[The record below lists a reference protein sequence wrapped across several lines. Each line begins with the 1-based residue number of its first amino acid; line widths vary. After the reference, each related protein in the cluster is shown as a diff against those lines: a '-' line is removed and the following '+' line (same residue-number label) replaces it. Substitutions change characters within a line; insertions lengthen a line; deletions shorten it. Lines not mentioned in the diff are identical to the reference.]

1 MGWLEH
7 VAPQAACRVTDQHDG
22 TPPAAPEPERRT
34 APIELLWDLVFVF
47 AVTRVTTL
55 LAGDLSWAGFGR
67 SILVLALV
75 WWAWSAFAWVTDAE
89 DPDSTGF
96 RLALMLGAC
105 LIFIA
110 GLALP
115 QAFGS
120 EGLLFAVS
128 YACVRFMHLGLYVV
142 ASRRGKASM
151 AAIAGFSVTVAIGMA
166 LLIAGALAHGSVRI
180 GLWVLAAAIDYLG
193 PAWLTRNRLRGLQRV
208 TVVHFAERYAL
219 FIIICLGESIAEIG
233 VGASQH
239 PLTAATV
246 AAAVLGVLTA
256 GGFWWVYFDRSAGL
270 AESRLRAHQEPV
282 LAAADAYSYLHLLL
296 VAGIIVFAAG
306 VKYTLGHVEQPLP
319 QAPRLALFGGASAYL
334 AGHVAFRLRILGTV
348 DLAQLLV
355 AAVLLILFAL
365 SGTIAGWAV
374 VGLLACA
381 VWGLVAWELLQPVLP
396 TSALRSD
403 P

>member
-7 VAPQAACRVTDQHDG
+7 EAPQAARQPTDEQNG
-22 TPPAAPEPERRT
+22 APAAPLEPERRT

-67 SILVLALV
+67 SMLVLALV

-105 LIFIA
+105 LIFVA

-128 YACVRFMHLGLYVV
+128 YACVRFLHLAMYAV

-166 LLIAGALAHGSVRI
+166 LLIAGAFAHGSLRI
-180 GLWVLAAAIDYLG
+180 ALWVLAAAIDYLG
-193 PAWLTRNRLRGLQRV
+193 PAWLTRDRLRRLQRV
-208 TVVHFAERYAL
+208 AVVHFAERYAL
-219 FIIICLGESIAEIG
+219 FIIICLGESIVEIG

-256 GGFWWVYFDRSAGL
+256 CGFWWVYFDRTAGL
-270 AESRLRAHQEPV
+270 AESRLRAHEEPV

-306 VKYTLGHVEQPLP
+306 VKYAVGHVEQPLP
-319 QAPRLALFGGASAYL
+319 QAPRLALYGGAAAYL
-334 AGHVAFRLRILGTV
+334 AGHAAFCLRILGTLDAAEV
-348 DLAQLLV
+348 VVAAALLV
-355 AAVLLILFAL
+355 LFAATP
-365 SGTIAGWAV
+365 SIAPWAV
-374 VGLLACA
+374 IALLALA
-381 VWGLVAWELLQPVLP
+381 VWVLVGWELLQPRRRILAA
-396 TSALRSD
+396 T
-403 P
+403 

>member
-7 VAPQAACRVTDQHDG
+7 EAPQAACQPPDQQNEA
-22 TPPAAPEPERRT
+22 PAAPLETERRT

-67 SILVLALV
+67 SMLILALV

-105 LIFIA
+105 LIFVA

-120 EGLLFAVS
+120 EALLFAVP
-128 YACVRFMHLGLYVV
+128 YACVRFMHLALYVV

-151 AAIAGFSVTVAIGMA
+151 AAIAGFSVTVALGMA
-166 LLIAGALAHGSVRI
+166 LLIAGAFAHGTLRI
-180 GLWVLAAAIDYLG
+180 ALWVLAAAIDYMG
-193 PAWLTRNRLRGLQRV
+193 PAWLTRDRLRRLQRV
-208 TVVHFAERYAL
+208 AVVHFAERYGL
-219 FIIICLGESIAEIG
+219 FIIICLGESIVEIG

-239 PLTAATV
+239 QLTAATV

-256 GGFWWVYFDRSAGL
+256 CGFWWVYFDRSAGL
-270 AESRLRAHQEPV
+270 AESRLRTHEEPV

-319 QAPRLALFGGASAYL
+319 QAPRLALYGGASLYL
-334 AGHVAFRLRILGTV
+334 AGHAAFCLRILGTV
-348 DLAQLLV
+348 DVPQLIVAAALLV
-355 AAVLLILFAL
+355 LFAATQ
-365 SGTIAGWAV
+365 SIAPWAV
-374 VGLLACA
+374 VALLALA
-381 VWGLVAWELLQPVLP
+381 VWALVGWELLQPRRRVL
-396 TSALRSD
+396 AAA
-403 P
+403 

>member
-1 MGWLEH
+1 MGWLERE
-7 VAPQAACRVTDQHDG
+7 APQAACQPTHERDET
-22 TPPAAPEPERRT
+22 PAAPLEPERRT

-105 LIFIA
+105 LIFIT

-142 ASRRGKASM
+142 ASRRGNASM

-166 LLIAGALAHGSVRI
+166 LLIAGAFAHGSARI
-180 GLWVLAAAIDYLG
+180 ALWVLAAAIDYMG
-193 PAWLTRNRLRGLQRV
+193 PAWLTRDRLRGLQRV

-239 PLTAATV
+239 ALTAATI

-270 AESRLRAHQEPV
+270 AESRLRAHDEPV

-334 AGHVAFRLRILGTV
+334 AGHVAFRLRILGTLDV
-348 DLAQLLV
+348 AQLVV
-355 AAVLLILFAL
+355 AGALLILFAA
-365 SGTIAGWAV
+365 SGSIAAWV
-374 VGLLACA
+374 VVAILGCA
-381 VWGLVAWELLQPVLP
+381 VWAMVAWELVQPTLP
-396 TSALRSD
+396 ISPVPSD

>member
-7 VAPQAACRVTDQHDG
+7 EA
-22 TPPAAPEPERRT
+22 PPAACQPTDERHEAPPAPPESERRT

-55 LAGDLSWAGFGR
+55 LAADLSWTGFGR
-67 SILVLALV
+67 SMLVLALV
-75 WWAWSAFAWVTDAE
+75 WWAWSAFAWATDAE

-105 LIFIA
+105 LIFVA

-128 YACVRFMHLGLYVV
+128 YASVRFMHLGLYVV

-151 AAIAGFSVTVAIGMA
+151 AAIAGFSVTVAIGMV
-166 LLIAGALAHGSVRI
+166 LLLAGAFAHGSLRI
-180 GLWVLAAAIDYLG
+180 ALWVLAAAIDYMG
-193 PAWLTRNRLRGLQRV
+193 PALLTRDRLRGLQRV
-208 TVVHFAERYAL
+208 TVVHFAERYGL

-239 PLTAATV
+239 ALSAATV
-246 AAAVLGVLTA
+246 AAAVLGVLAA
-256 GGFWWVYFDRSAGL
+256 GGFWWVYFDRTAGL
-270 AESRLRAHQEPV
+270 AESRLRASEDPV
-282 LAAADAYSYLHLLL
+282 LAASDAYSYLHLLL

-306 VKYTLGHVEQPLP
+306 IEYTLGHVEQPLP

-334 AGHVAFRLRILGTV
+334 AGHVAFRLRITGTLDV
-348 DLAQLLV
+348 AQLIV
-355 AAVLLILFAL
+355 AAALLILFVA
-365 SGTIAGWAV
+365 SGSIAGWAV

-381 VWGLVAWELLQPVLP
+381 VWVLVGWELLAPALQISPVP
-396 TSALRSD
+396 SD

>member
-7 VAPQAACRVTDQHDG
+7 EAPQAACQPTDEQNEAPG
-22 TPPAAPEPERRT
+22 APPEPERRT

-67 SILVLALV
+67 SMLILALV

-105 LIFIA
+105 LIFVA

-128 YACVRFMHLGLYVV
+128 YACVRLMHLALYVV

-151 AAIAGFSVTVAIGMA
+151 AAIAGFSVTVVLGMA
-166 LLIAGALAHGSVRI
+166 LLIAGAFAHGSLRI
-180 GLWVLAAAIDYLG
+180 ALWVLAAAIDYMG
-193 PAWLTRNRLRGLQRV
+193 PAWLTRDRLRGLQRV
-208 TVVHFAERYAL
+208 AVVHFAERYAL
-219 FIIICLGESIAEIG
+219 FIIICLGESIVEIG
-233 VGASQH
+233 VGASGH
-239 PLTAATV
+239 PLTASTI

-256 GGFWWVYFDRSAGL
+256 CGFWWVYFDRSAGL
-270 AESRLRAHQEPV
+270 AESRLRAHEEPV

-319 QAPRLALFGGASAYL
+319 QAPRLALYGGAAAYL
-334 AGHVAFRLRILGTV
+334 AGHSAFCLRILGTLDV
-348 DLAQLLV
+348 AQLIV
-355 AAVLLILFAL
+355 AAALLVLFAATG
-365 SGTIAGWAV
+365 SIAPWAV
-374 VGLLACA
+374 IALLALA
-381 VWGLVAWELLQPVLP
+381 VWALVGWELMQPRRRVLAP
-396 TSALRSD
+396 A
-403 P
+403 